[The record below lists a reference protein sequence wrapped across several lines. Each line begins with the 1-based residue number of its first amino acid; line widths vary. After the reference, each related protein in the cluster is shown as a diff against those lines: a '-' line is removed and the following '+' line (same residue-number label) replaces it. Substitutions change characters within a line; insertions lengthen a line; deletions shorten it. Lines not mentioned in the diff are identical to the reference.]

1 MLDILNRIT
10 QGEGKEEDIV
20 TLEKMCDE
28 VRTMSLCG
36 LGQSAPN
43 PVKSTLRYFRD
54 EYMAHIHDK
63 ECPTASCVALHKY
76 TVIPDKCTKCTL
88 CIKNCPVDAISGSR
102 EEVAFIDKEKCI
114 ECNLCYAKC
123 NFMAIK

>member
-1 MLDILNRIT
+1 
-10 QGEGKEEDIV
+10 
-20 TLEKMCDE
+20 
-28 VRTMSLCG
+28 MSLCG

-54 EYMAHIHDK
+54 EYLAHIRDK

-76 TVIPDKCTKCTL
+76 TVDPGKCTKCTL
-88 CIKNCPVDAISGSR
+88 CIRNCPVDAISGSR

-114 ECNLCYAKC
+114 ECNLCYDKC